1 MTTERFRLLRIKQVG
16 NSLGSSGG
24 HGIGVGG
31 FSRFFSSSVFL
42 LFLLFRRRRRR
53 FFFPRFL
60 GGWKSE
66 RKICSLAL
74 GLTLDLCSDAK
85 HVASSGQRHKHSCW
99 WKELEGRK
107 IFFDPLFL
115 MCRSVFNE
123 ASVWQE
129 LHFPGKGGSGFES
142 RRFYNF
148 LKLNFFCQFD
158 LWTSWCTNRAWSIS
172 TVYTLFEIFIFC
184 PKIQLWFHEKN
195 CQKKNWVKTRE
206 NVGVWSKL
214 HFWTKIRL
222 LE

>member
-74 GLTLDLCSDAK
+74 GLTLDLSAK
-85 HVASSGQRHKHSCW
+85 HVASSGRQ
-99 WKELEGRK
+99 
-107 IFFDPLFL
+107 
-115 MCRSVFNE
+115 
-123 ASVWQE
+123 
-129 LHFPGKGGSGFES
+129 SGVNTAVDD
-142 RRFYNF
+142 RNF
-148 LKLNFFCQFD
+148 
-158 LWTSWCTNRAWSIS
+158 
-172 TVYTLFEIFIFC
+172 
-184 PKIQLWFHEKN
+184 
-195 CQKKNWVKTRE
+195 
-206 NVGVWSKL
+206 
-214 HFWTKIRL
+214 
-222 LE
+222 